1 MHKKEIETVFSLP
14 AQKRYEYFIK
24 KVADYEQLWGLYE
37 GGWAIS
43 EDDNGNK
50 LIPFWPKREFAELS
64 SIKEWS
70 HYQPKKIDLEDFISK
85 WIPGMKR
92 DGLRVSVFWNNKNS
106 IMMDIDRLLG
116 DLKEEL
122 ENY

>member
-24 KVADYEQLWGLYE
+24 KVADYEELWGLYD
-37 GGWAIS
+37 GRWAIS
-43 EDDNGNK
+43 EDDKGNK

-70 HYQPKKIDLEDFISK
+70 HYQPKKIDLEYFLSK

-92 DGLRVSVFWNNKNS
+92 DGLKVSVFWNNKDS
-106 IMMDIDRLLG
+106 VMMETDRLLK
-116 DLKEEL
+116 DLEEEL